1 MEEFPR
7 PFVYNK
13 RKENIFMKRMFYLSL
28 ALMLAV
34 SFVLAAVNVT
44 GEWDLTRKTPQG
56 DRTSP
61 ITFTQDGEKL
71 TVKMTGRNGEE
82 ITGAGTVKGN
92 DIEWSI
98 TRTTPQGE
106 FTMVYKG
113 KIDGDK
119 MAGTFDMRGT
129 PVEWTAARKVK

>member
-1 MEEFPR
+1 
-7 PFVYNK
+7 
-13 RKENIFMKRMFYLSL
+13 MKRMFYLSL

-82 ITGAGTVKGN
+82 ITGTGTVKGN

-98 TRTTPQGE
+98 TRTIRQLSCGPSGNRRWRLSSNC
-106 FTMVYKG
+106 VWS
-113 KIDGDK
+113 
-119 MAGTFDMRGT
+119 RL
-129 PVEWTAARKVK
+129 R